1 MGSIGSVMTFGMN
14 KILIAFT
21 TTATAVFGA
30 YFKLQSF
37 IFMPVFGLNNAMVPI
52 LSYNYGARKPE
63 RVKKTVKLSIFT
75 AIGIMILG
83 FAAFELIPDVL
94 LELFDASET
103 MLSIGTTALRIIG
116 THFLI
121 AGINVVAM
129 SVYQAVGDPLY
140 SLLSSVTRQLVVL
153 LPAAWLLART
163 GRLELVWLAFPI
175 AELAALAMS
184 AIFLRKTLRTA
195 ECRMA
200 DDDYGE
206 VV

>member
-1 MGSIGSVMTFGMN
+1 M
-14 KILIAFT
+14 
-21 TTATAVFGA
+21 
-30 YFKLQSF
+30 
-37 IFMPVFGLNNAMVPI
+37 
-52 LSYNYGARKPE
+52 
-63 RVKKTVKLSIFT
+63 KKTVKLSIFT

-83 FAAFELIPDVL
+83 FAAFELIPDSAAG
-94 LELFDASET
+94 LFDASET

-129 SVYQAVGDPLY
+129 SVYQAVGNPLY

-175 AELAALAMS
+175 RGAGRAAMS
-184 AIFLRKTLRTA
+184 TIFLRKTLRTA

-206 VV
+206 IV

>member
-1 MGSIGSVMTFGMN
+1 MR
-14 KILIAFT
+14 A
-21 TTATAVFGA
+21 
-30 YFKLQSF
+30 
-37 IFMPVFGLNNAMVPI
+37 P
-52 LSYNYGARKPE
+52 
-63 RVKKTVKLSIFT
+63 
-75 AIGIMILG
+75 G

>member
-1 MGSIGSVMTFGMN
+1 M
-14 KILIAFT
+14 
-21 TTATAVFGA
+21 
-30 YFKLQSF
+30 
-37 IFMPVFGLNNAMVPI
+37 
-52 LSYNYGARKPE
+52 
-63 RVKKTVKLSIFT
+63 
-75 AIGIMILG
+75 
-83 FAAFELIPDVL
+83 
-94 LELFDASET
+94 
-103 MLSIGTTALRIIG
+103 ALRIIG

>member
-1 MGSIGSVMTFGMN
+1 MTFGMN

-116 THFLI
+116 AHFLI

-129 SVYQAVGDPLY
+129 SVYQAVGNPLY
-140 SLLSSVTRQLVVL
+140 SLLSAVTRQLVVL

-184 AIFLRKTLRTA
+184 TIFLRKTLRTA

-206 VV
+206 IV